1 MLMGKKITEHFVEEN
16 YIDIMIY
23 DPDIKDLL

>member
-1 MLMGKKITEHFVEEN
+1 MLMGKKITEQFVEEN
-16 YIDIMIY
+16 YTDIMIY

>member
-1 MLMGKKITEHFVEEN
+1 MLMGKKITEQLVAEN

-23 DPDIKDLL
+23 DPDIKDIL